1 MDNPIDENED
11 FVNRIADAVVARME
25 ERRRLVAIAD
35 YIIMEMEQRQRCPAG
50 CAAAQQ
56 TESTESRPTTGEAG

>member
-1 MDNPIDENED
+1 MDSPMDGNED

-35 YIIMEMEQRQRCPAG
+35 YIIMEMEQRQRCAAG
-50 CAAAQQ
+50 CTAAQQ
-56 TESTESRPTTGEAG
+56 TESTESDTATGEAG